1 MGYEGSIFFARKS
14 SGRGQDRGFYGSWNQ
29 RSARESKSTDGVGYG
44 RGVTELV
51 YNPFGFAHH
60 DDPYVTYKRLRDE
73 APAYWNPELEFWAL
87 SRFEDVM
94 EGFRDTALLSS
105 AGGVALENRR
115 PVGQSVGFDQMIEYD
130 PPEHTVLRKLV
141 SRVFTTRTVAKME
154 HEIRRIFTV
163 YLDAVIEVGRAEVVN
178 DLTSPFPMDVISA
191 ILGVPAPDRPAL
203 RANSDK
209 VMIREDGVFAIPREA
224 ADGMLGLVTYFM
236 EDLPKRKAGEGSGLI
251 SDLVGFEFDGRVL
264 TDEELLGFCIL
275 FIIAG
280 HETTTKMVANV
291 MELLSRHPD
300 QRAAVIAEP
309 ALIPDT
315 IEEVLRYHNST
326 QYMHRTLTRDFEI
339 HGQQMREGDSVLL
352 LVGAA
357 NHDEREFGPTAEE
370 FNILRRPD
378 RHLGFGYGTHFC
390 LGAAL
395 ARMEGKVAVE
405 EILRRIP
412 DYEVDHEAKVR
423 FHSSNVTG
431 WRSLPVTFTPGP
443 REGTPGANR
452 S

>member
-1 MGYEGSIFFARKS
+1 MAAGGHPNVC
-14 SGRGQDRGFYGSWNQ
+14 GLCGV
-29 RSARESKSTDGVGYG
+29 RESNLVRRIGYG
-44 RGVTELV
+44 LGVAQLDEAQLV

-60 DDPYVTYKRLRDE
+60 DDPYATYKRLRDE
-73 APAYWNPELEFWAL
+73 APAYWNPDLEFWAL
-87 SRFEDVM
+87 SRFEDVL
-94 EGFRDTALLSS
+94 EGFRDTELFSS
-105 AGGVALENRR
+105 AGGIALENRR
-115 PVGQSVGFDQMIEYD
+115 PIGQSVGFDQMIECD

-141 SRVFTTRTVAKME
+141 SRVFTTRTVARME
-154 HEIRRIFTV
+154 QEIRKIFTV
-163 YLDAVIEVGRAEVVN
+163 YLDEVIESGSAEVVG
-178 DLTSPFPMDVISA
+178 DLTSPYPMDVISA
-191 ILGVPAPDRPAL
+191 VLGVPAADRPGL
-203 RANSDK
+203 RAGSDK
-209 VMIREDGVFAIPREA
+209 VMIREDGVLAIPAEA

-251 SDLVGFEFDGRVL
+251 NDLVGVEIEGRGL

-291 MELLSRHPD
+291 MELLSRHPH
-300 QRAAVIAEP
+300 QKAAVVADP
-309 ALIPDT
+309 ALVPGT

-326 QYMHRTLTRDFEI
+326 QYMHRTATRDFEI
-339 HGQQMREGDSVLL
+339 HGRRMREGDSVLL
-352 LVGAA
+352 VIGAA

-370 FNILRRPD
+370 FDIFRRPD
-378 RHLGFGYGTHFC
+378 RHLGFGYGAHFC

-395 ARMEGKVAVE
+395 ARMEGKVAIE
-405 EILRRIP
+405 EVLRRIP

-431 WRSLPVTFTPGP
+431 WRSLPVSFTPGV
-443 REGTPGANR
+443 REGPSG

>member
-1 MGYEGSIFFARKS
+1 MAELAV
-14 SGRGQDRGFYGSWNQ
+14 
-29 RSARESKSTDGVGYG
+29 A
-44 RGVTELV
+44 ELV

-73 APAYWNPELEFWAL
+73 APAYWNSELEFWAL
-87 SRFEDVM
+87 SRFEDVL
-94 EGFRDTALLSS
+94 EGFRDTELLSS
-105 AGGVALENRR
+105 AGGIALENRR
-115 PVGQSVGFDQMIEYD
+115 PIGHSTGFNQMIEFD

-154 HEIRRIFTV
+154 AEIRGIFTG
-163 YLDAVIEVGRAEVVN
+163 YLDEVIESGRAEVVN

-191 ILGVPAPDRPAL
+191 ILGVPAADRPAL

-224 ADGMLGLVTYFM
+224 ADGMLGLISYFM

-251 SDLVGFEFDGRVL
+251 NDLVGFEVDGREL

-300 QRAAVIAEP
+300 QKAAVA
-309 ALIPDT
+309 ADQKLVPDM

-339 HGQQMREGDSVLL
+339 HGQRMHQGDSVLL
-352 LVGAA
+352 LIGAA

-370 FNILRRPD
+370 FNIFRRPE
-378 RHLGFGYGTHFC
+378 RHLGFGYGAHFC

-405 EILRRIP
+405 EIMRRIP
-412 DYEVDHEAKVR
+412 DYEVDHDAKVR

-443 REGTPGANR
+443 KEGTPGRREGPAGPAEG
-452 S
+452 